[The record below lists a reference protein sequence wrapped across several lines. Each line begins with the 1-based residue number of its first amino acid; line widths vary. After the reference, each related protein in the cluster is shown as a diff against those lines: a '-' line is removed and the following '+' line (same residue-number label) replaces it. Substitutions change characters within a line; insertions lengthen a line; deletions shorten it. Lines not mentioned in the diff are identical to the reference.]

1 MADKKLSSVSAVSD
15 MNYVY
20 AETST
25 GETVKISK
33 ADLASVVAGIL
44 GVTGYSLFKEY
55 TWESGNLNDAPHG
68 ITYIHCWENTG
79 SFTNM
84 PISDRNANAIL
95 YSFRSEPKTNEIN
108 SAIQFFL
115 HGHTTGVCYFRCYSN
130 GNWSAWKVIS

>member
-1 MADKKLSSVSAVSD
+1 M
-15 MNYVY
+15 
-20 AETST
+20 
-25 GETVKISK
+25 
-33 ADLASVVAGIL
+33 AGIL
-44 GVTGYSLFKEY
+44 GVTGYSLFKGY

-95 YSFRSEPKTNEIN
+95 YSFRSEPRTNEIN

>member
-1 MADKKLSSVSAVSD
+1 METLCKINLIIYQKLS
-15 MNYVY
+15 
-20 AETST
+20 T
-25 GETVKISK
+25 
-33 ADLASVVAGIL
+33 LASVVAGIL
-44 GVTGYSLFKEY
+44 GVTGYSLFKGY

-95 YSFRSEPKTNEIN
+95 YSFRSEPRTNEIN

>member
-1 MADKKLSSVSAVSD
+1 MFVPEEINPLSLNWVLALKSISPATKRNPYNGLLGFVS
-15 MNYVY
+15 
-20 AETST
+20 
-25 GETVKISK
+25 
-33 ADLASVVAGIL
+33 VAGIL
-44 GVTGYSLFKEY
+44 GVTGYSLFKGY

-95 YSFRSEPKTNEIN
+95 YSFRSEPRTNEIN

>member
-1 MADKKLSSVSAVSD
+1 
-15 MNYVY
+15 MNFVY

-44 GVTGYSLFKEY
+44 GVTGYSLFKGY
-55 TWESGNLNDAPHG
+55 AWESGNLNDAPHG

-84 PISDRNANAIL
+84 PISDGNANAIL
-95 YSFRSEPKTNEIN
+95 YSFRSEPRTNEIN

-115 HGHTTGVCYFRCYSN
+115 HGYTTGVCYFRCYSN